1 MGIASRCSACASR
14 STRPRSEER
23 GRRGERWEPG
33 GGSIAVAVS
42 ERSRANPEVE
52 RTHALA
58 ALLREHEAEPEL
70 LVLSGPVNLRY
81 ITGFTGSNGLALIA
95 AAASGPKLFLTD
107 FRYETQSA
115 AQVPELFERQI
126 YKISL
131 VEALAGELSPREEST
146 DEKGA
151 EEEVEPPRTNLAE
164 LFAGGG
170 RLGFEEG
177 AMTVKQHARL
187 GELLGEG
194 WELVPCGG
202 LVEELREVK
211 QPAELRRIRAACEL
225 ADAAL
230 REVLEAGLAGR
241 SEREVAIELELKMRR
256 LGAVGP
262 SFPSIVAAG
271 PHAALPH
278 AEPGGEPI
286 PRDTLVTIDWGA
298 LLDGYCSDCTRTYAT
313 GERLPEGAREVYDLV
328 LAAQL
333 AGLAAVRP
341 GPNGKEID
349 AVARETIEQAGHG
362 EHFGHGLGH
371 GVGLE
376 VHEAPRL
383 SRTAGEQPLRAGS
396 VVTVEPGIYVP
407 GRYGVRIE
415 DLVAVA
421 DNGPLVLTGLA
432 KELTVIS

>member
-1 MGIASRCSACASR
+1 LGNRLR
-14 STRPRSEER
+14 
-23 GRRGERWEPG
+23 
-33 GGSIAVAVS
+33 AVAVS

-58 ALLREHEAEPEL
+58 ALLREHEAEPDL
-70 LVLSGPVNLRY
+70 LVLTNPVNLRY
-81 ITGFTGSNGLALIA
+81 ITGFTGTNGLALIA
-95 AAASGPKLFLTD
+95 AADTGPKLFLTD

-115 AQVPELFERQI
+115 TQIPKLFERQV
-126 YKISL
+126 YKIDL
-131 VEALAGELSPREEST
+131 MEALTGELSPRREST

-151 EEEVEPPRTNLAE
+151 EEKVEEKVEPPRTNLAE

-177 AMTVKQHARL
+177 AMTVKRHERL
-187 GELLGEG
+187 RELLNER

-211 QPAELRRIRAACEL
+211 QPAELARIRAASEL
-225 ADAAL
+225 ADTAL
-230 REVLEAGLAGR
+230 REVLEGGLGGR
-241 SEREVAIELELKMRR
+241 TEREVAIDLELRMRR
-256 LGAVGP
+256 LGAMGP

-271 PHAALPH
+271 PHGALPH
-278 AEPGGEPI
+278 AEPREEPI

-313 GERLPEGAREVYDLV
+313 GERLPEGAREVYELV
-328 LAAQL
+328 LSAQL
-333 AGLAAVRP
+333 AGLAAVHP

-349 AVARETIEQAGHG
+349 AVAREVIEQAGHG

-383 SRTAGEQPLRAGS
+383 SRTAGEEPLRAGS
-396 VVTVEPGIYVP
+396 IVTVEPGIYVP

-415 DLVAVA
+415 DLVAVTDA
-421 DNGPLVLTGLA
+421 GPLVLTGLS
-432 KELTVIS
+432 KELTVVS